1 MNSIGR
7 YLLNTLCALVILL
20 ACALLAQAQ
29 ATRTWVSGVGDD
41 ANPCS
46 RTAPCKTFA
55 GAYSKTAAGGEINAI
70 DPGGY
75 GNFGI
80 NKAITI
86 DGAGSQSS
94 ILASGTNGINV
105 AAGATD
111 VVILRNININGGN
124 TGLKGINFTSGA
136 ALHVDNCT
144 IFDFNGS
151 GFGFGIDFEP
161 SAASQLFVNNTSI
174 RNNVGGGILVKPGT
188 SGSARISLENL
199 QLENNLYGIRAEDNS
214 KVTAHNTTAAGN
226 SKNGFLAVT
235 NGAPVEMNLER
246 CVSKNNGTNGIA
258 AVVAVLGG
266 TSTIRLSYVT
276 VTDNLT
282 GLSAQ
287 GGTGAQIISVFQNG
301 AGTNFI
307 SGNGTDGAATSSIGR
322 Q

>member
-1 MNSIGR
+1 MNSIR
-7 YLLNTLCALVILL
+7 NFLLKTSCMLVILL
-20 ACALLAQAQ
+20 SCALFAQAQ

-55 GAYSKTAAGGEINAI
+55 GAISKTAAGGEINAI

-75 GNFGI
+75 GTVFI
-80 NKAITI
+80 NKAMTI
-86 DGAGSQSS
+86 DGTGAQSS
-94 ILASGTNGINV
+94 ILGSGTNGINV

-124 TGLKGINFTSGA
+124 TGLKGISFTSGA

-151 GFGFGIDFEP
+151 GSGLGIDFEP
-161 SAASQLFVNNTSI
+161 SAASLLFVNNTSI

-188 SGSARISLENL
+188 GGSAKVSLENL
-199 QLENNLYGIRAEDNS
+199 QLEDNLYGIRAEDNS

-226 SKNGFLAVT
+226 SKNGFLAVS
-235 NGAPVEMNLER
+235 NAAPVEMNLER
-246 CVSKNNGTNGIA
+246 CVSKNNGTNGVASVI
-258 AVVAVLGG
+258 AVLGG
-266 TSTIRLSYVT
+266 SSTIRLSYVT

-287 GGTGAQIISVFQNG
+287 SGGQIISVFQNG

-307 SGNGTDGAATSSIGR
+307 SGNGTDGAPTSSVGR